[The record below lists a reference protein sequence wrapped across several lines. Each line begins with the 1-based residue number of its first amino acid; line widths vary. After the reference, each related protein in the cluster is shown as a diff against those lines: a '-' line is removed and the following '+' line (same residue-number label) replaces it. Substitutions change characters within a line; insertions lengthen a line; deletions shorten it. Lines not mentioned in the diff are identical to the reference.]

1 MSGKKPIIL
10 DAKTRE
16 GQATASDP
24 SNTVWVSANAGSG
37 KTHVLS
43 QRVIRLL
50 LDDVAPSKILCLTYT
65 KTAAAQMENRVF
77 ERLAAWTAL
86 DDAALSDAIYEIESK
101 RPNAARLKA
110 ARNLFARA
118 LETPGGLQIQ
128 TIHAFCT
135 SVLKRFPLEAN
146 IAGHF
151 ELLDDA
157 TDAYIRQEA
166 KRQITVQAYRGGDD
180 DLSSAFETVL
190 DAGGEAGL
198 KKLFEAALGGP
209 NRSALANFLADL
221 KSGAIDA
228 CALDDLMGLASDDTA
243 EKIMVDGWPLLA
255 LPVDFMQRLAAIGP
269 TCRLPT
275 LQNFAH
281 GLSELLMTATIQK
294 KQNMLAEL
302 FLNAKGGAL
311 GVKKFAKEE
320 FLIAIPDFADRF
332 DSVCAQIIETN
343 DRLARRTML
352 DITRA
357 AHVLIHKLS
366 ERHIKMKRDSGK
378 LDYEDLIEAT
388 RNLLSRDSAAAWVQY
403 KLDQGI
409 DHVLVDEAQD
419 TSPRQWDLVNALTGD
434 FFSGETAAKR
444 GRTLFVV
451 GDEKQSIYSFQGAQ
465 PEVFGDNGRD
475 KARRVLD
482 AKMNFKSVKFPLSF
496 RSTPEVLK
504 AVDLVFGN
512 APEGLV
518 SGGDYIDHTTIRA
531 DQHGCVEAWDYVRPD
546 AKDDAQKEIDEDWT
560 KAVDHLAAPA
570 AILAKNIAGEIE
582 RLVGKEHNPARGTLV
597 RAGDILV
604 LVRKRDQFMH
614 ALSRELKDLNVP
626 VAGADRLTLTSHIA
640 ILDLMALARITL
652 QPDDDLSLAALL
664 RSPVFGLCDCE
675 LTKLAA
681 GRENRISL
689 LNRLTEAGK
698 TDGRLS
704 LIAASLKRW
713 RDEADFV
720 PVYEFFAKILGRDG
734 VRAKLIGR
742 LGEETSDIIDEFLSF
757 ALASEQSGIHG
768 LQSFIEILSEA
779 APEIKREA
787 SAGRNEVRIMTVHGA
802 KGLEAPYV
810 FLVDPGSNPGASHH
824 AAPLIAVKLKQ
835 GNREVDGF
843 VWVPKAEYSNS
854 AIQPVR
860 DVITAQQLAEYKRL
874 LYVGMTRAE
883 DVLIVC
889 GFGGKQVS
897 KCPTWLDMVKSGLEA
912 APETVSFLHEI
923 TGRPSLK
930 FSLGT
935 TKFELT
941 KGESTEVTAFEKLP
955 DYLRVPLKPLKL
967 ITRPLTPSGNGLSI
981 EAQAESAKRSPVLD
995 AVEEDPSG
1003 ALKRG
1008 AVVHRLLEVLPNI
1021 EAASRAGSAKRY
1033 LDRALPDAEEPVLIR
1048 LCASVMAILNDPRF
1062 AGLFADGS
1070 RGEVSIGGTIRLG
1083 GLQRNVSGK
1092 IDRLAVTDTE
1102 VLIMD
1107 YKTNRPPPKT
1117 SAEVPQSHIAQLA
1130 LYRALLTPLYP
1141 SHAVKAALIYTEGP
1155 HFIALDDASLN
1166 AALEALT
1173 AS

>member
-10 DAKTRE
+10 DIKTRQ

-24 SNTVWVSANAGSG
+24 HNTVWVSANAGSG

-86 DDAALSDAIYEIESK
+86 DDAKLSDAIFEIESK
-101 RPNAARLKA
+101 RPNEQRLKA

-157 TDAYIRQEA
+157 TDAFIREEA
-166 KRQITVQAYRGGDD
+166 KRQITIQAYRGGDEE
-180 DLSSAFETVL
+180 LSSAFETVL
-190 DAGGEAGL
+190 DAGGEEGL
-198 KKLFEAALGGP
+198 KNLFQAALGGP

-221 KSGAIDA
+221 KSGTIDA
-228 CALDDLMGLASDDTA
+228 SALDEMVGLAPHDTADKIMADSWPVLAMPVDMMQQIAQNAPSFDGKSIPKFGLALEEILNEQNARKRYELLIRLFAKDSDD
-243 EKIMVDGWPLLA
+243 EPKSPRYLVKIA
-255 LPVDFMQRLAAIGP
+255 NDFETTYLAA
-269 TCRLPT
+269 
-275 LQNFAH
+275 AY
-281 GLSELLMTATIQK
+281 E
-294 KQNMLAEL
+294 
-302 FLNAKGGAL
+302 
-311 GVKKFAKEE
+311 V
-320 FLIAIPDFADRF
+320 
-332 DSVCAQIIETN
+332 IETK
-343 DRLARRTML
+343 DKLARRTML

-357 AHVLIHKLS
+357 AHVLIRKLI

-388 RNLLSRDSAAAWVQY
+388 RNLLSRDAAAAWVQY

-434 FFSGETAAKR
+434 FYSGETAAKR

-451 GDEKQSIYSFQGAQ
+451 GDEKQSIYSFQGAR
-465 PEVFGDNGRD
+465 PEVFADNGRE

-482 AKMNFKSVKFPLSF
+482 AKMNFESVKFPLSF

-504 AVDLVFGN
+504 AVDLVFGS
-512 APEGLV
+512 AHEGLV

-531 DQHGCVEAWDYVRPD
+531 DQHGRVEAWDYVRPD
-546 AKDDAQKEIDEDWT
+546 LKDDTQKDIDEDWT

-570 AILAKNIAGEIE
+570 VILAKNIADEIK
-582 RLVGKEHNPARGTLV
+582 RLVGKEQNPATGKLV
-597 RAGDILV
+597 RAGDVLV

-614 ALSRELKDLNVP
+614 ALSRELKDRNVP

-640 ILDLMALARITL
+640 ILDLMAVARITL

-664 RSPVFGLCDCE
+664 RSPVFGLRDYE
-675 LTKLAA
+675 LTTLAA
-681 GRENRISL
+681 SRENKISL
-689 LNRLTEAGK
+689 LNRLTDAAK
-698 TDGRLS
+698 TDERLS
-704 LIAASLKRW
+704 LIVAALKRW

-720 PVYEFFAKILGRDG
+720 PVYEFFAKVLGRDG

-742 LGEETSDIIDEFLSF
+742 LGEEASDIIDEFLSY

-787 SAGRNEVRIMTVHGA
+787 SAGRDEVRIMTVHGA

-824 AAPLIAVKLKQ
+824 AAPLVAVKLKQ
-835 GNREVDGF
+835 GNHEVDGF

-860 DVITAQQLAEYKRL
+860 DVMTEQQLAEYKRL

-889 GFGGKQVS
+889 GFGGKQIS
-897 KCPTWLDMVKSGLEA
+897 RIATWLDMVKSGLEA
-912 APETVSFLHEI
+912 APGTVSSLNEI

-930 FSLGT
+930 FSLGIT
-935 TKFELT
+935 RFDPTKD
-941 KGESTEVTAFEKLP
+941 ESEAKAEHEKLP

-967 ITRPLTPSGNGLSI
+967 TTRPLTPSGNGLSI
-981 EAQAESAKRSPVLD
+981 EAQAESAKRSPVLEAGD
-995 AVEEDPSG
+995 DDPSG

-1008 AVVHRLLEVLPNI
+1008 AAVHRLLEVLPNI
-1021 EAASRAGSAKRY
+1021 EAGNREASAKRY
-1033 LDRALPDAEEPVLIR
+1033 IERALPVADQAVRSR
-1048 LCASVMAILNDPRF
+1048 LCASVMTILNDPRF
-1062 AGLFADGS
+1062 AGLFGDGS
-1070 RGEVSIGGTIRLG
+1070 RGEVSIGGTIALG
-1083 GLQRNVSGK
+1083 GLPRSVSGK
-1092 IDRLAVTDTE
+1092 IDRLAVTTTE

-1107 YKTNRPPPKT
+1107 YKTNRPPPENL
-1117 SAEVPQSHIAQLA
+1117 SQVPHSHIAQLA
-1130 LYRALLTPLYP
+1130 LYCALLSPLYP
-1141 SHAVKAALIYTEGP
+1141 HHTVTAALLYTEGP
-1155 HFIALDDASLN
+1155 HFIALDDVSLD

>member
-1 MSGKKPIIL
+1 MSDKKPIIL
-10 DAKTRE
+10 DAKTRA

-24 SNTVWVSANAGSG
+24 VNTVWVSANAGSG

-50 LDDVAPSKILCLTYT
+50 LDGVEPSRILCLTYT

-86 DDAALSDAIYEIESK
+86 DDAKLSDAIFEIESK
-101 RPNAARLKA
+101 RANAARLKA

-157 TDAYIRQEA
+157 TDAFIREEA
-166 KRQITVQAYRGGDD
+166 KRQITIQAYRGGDEE
-180 DLSSAFETVL
+180 LSSAFETVL
-190 DAGGEAGL
+190 GAGGEEGL
-198 KKLFEAALGGP
+198 KNLFEAALGGP
-209 NRSALANFLADL
+209 NRSALAGFLADL

-228 CALDDLMGLASDDTA
+228 SALDDLVGLAPDDTA
-243 EKIMVDGWPLLA
+243 DKIIADSWPLLA
-255 LPVDFMQRLAAIGP
+255 LSVDMMRSLANIAP
-269 TCRLPT
+269 TSKLKT
-275 LQNFAH
+275 I
-281 GLSELLMTATIQK
+281 SE
-294 KQNMLAEL
+294 
-302 FLNAKGGAL
+302 FGYAL
-311 GVKKFAKEE
+311 GAIVNVKSATERLEHLAKVFLKADGEPRKSSSFAKEP
-320 FLIAIPDFADRF
+320 LLSVAPDLADRF
-332 DSVCAQIIETN
+332 ELACAQILETK
-343 DRLARRTML
+343 DKLARRTML

-357 AHVLIHKLS
+357 AHVLIRKLS
-366 ERHIKMKRDSGK
+366 QRHIKMKRESGK

-388 RNLLSRDSAAAWVQY
+388 RNLLSRDAAAAWVQY

-434 FFSGETAAKR
+434 FFSGETAAKKR
-444 GRTLFVV
+444 RTLFVV
-451 GDEKQSIYSFQGAQ
+451 GDEKQSIYSFQGAR
-465 PEVFGDNGRD
+465 PEVFADNGRE
-475 KARRVLD
+475 KARRVKD
-482 AKMNFKSVKFPLSF
+482 ARMNFESVKFPLSF

-504 AVDLVFGN
+504 AFDMVFGK
-512 APEGLV
+512 AHEGLV
-518 SGGDYIDHTTIRA
+518 SNGDYIDHTTIRA
-531 DQHGCVEAWDYVRPD
+531 DQHGRVEAWDYVRPD
-546 AKDDAQKEIDEDWT
+546 PKDETQRDIDEDWT

-570 AILAKNIAGEIE
+570 VILAKNIADEIK
-582 RLVGKEHNPARGTLV
+582 RLVGKEQNPATGKLV

-614 ALSRELKDLNVP
+614 ALSRELKDRNVP

-664 RSPVFGLCDCE
+664 RSPVFGLRDYE
-675 LTKLAA
+675 LTNLAA
-681 GRENRISL
+681 GRDDKTSL
-689 LNRLTEAGK
+689 LNCLADAGK
-698 TDGRLS
+698 TDERLA

-713 RDEADFV
+713 RGEADLV

-734 VRAKLIGR
+734 VRAKLVGR
-742 LGEETSDIIDEFLSF
+742 LGEEASDVIDEFLSY

-787 SAGRNEVRIMTVHGA
+787 SAGRDEVRIMTVHGA

-824 AAPLIAVKLKQ
+824 SAPLITVKLKQ
-835 GNREVDGF
+835 GNRVVDGF
-843 VWVPKAEYSNS
+843 VWVPKAEFGNS

-860 DVITAQQLAEYKRL
+860 DAMTAQQLAEYKRL

-889 GFGGKQVS
+889 GFGGNQVS
-897 KCPTWLDMVKSGLEA
+897 KIPTWLDMVKSGLEA
-912 APETVSFLHEI
+912 APETITSIHEI
-923 TGRPSLK
+923 TGRAALR
-930 FSLGT
+930 FSMGT
-935 TKFELT
+935 TTFEPSKLDN
-941 KGESTEVTAFEKLP
+941 EPAVLHEKLP

-967 ITRPLTPSGNGLSI
+967 LSRPLTPSGNGLSI
-981 EAQAESAKRSPVLD
+981 DAQAESAKRSPVLD
-995 AVEEDPSG
+995 VEESDPSG
-1003 ALKRG
+1003 ALRRG
-1008 AVVHRLLEVLPNI
+1008 AAVHRLLEVLPNF
-1021 EAASRAGSAKRY
+1021 ESENRERSAKRY
-1033 LDRALPDAEEPVLIR
+1033 LDRALAEVDEKVRTR
-1048 LCASVMAILNDPRF
+1048 LCTSVMTILNDPRF

-1070 RGEVSIGGTIRLG
+1070 RGEVSIGGTIILG
-1083 GLQRNVSGK
+1083 GSPHSVSGK
-1092 IDRLAVTDTE
+1092 IDRLSVTKTE

-1107 YKTNRPPPKT
+1107 YKTNRPPPT
-1117 SAEVPQSHIAQLA
+1117 ELGEVPQSHIAQLA

-1141 SHAVKAALIYTEGP
+1141 EHAVKAALLYTEGP
-1155 HFIALDDASLN
+1155 HFIALDELSLD